1 MCIICPMR
9 IPPRFPGL
17 RLATLL
23 LVAGSVL
30 WIALEG
36 EIARDLALGAALTV
50 LSLAHLVQRTLGGKA
65 LSPMRWFL
73 LLALLG
79 LATGLG
85 SALLTLGLMI
95 LKTGL
100 HAHGPEFTAREF
112 VWLVGNL
119 PAWAGGGMLAGAGLA
134 LTTLALL
141 RR

>member
-1 MCIICPMR
+1 MCIIRLMR

-17 RLATLL
+17 RLATLV
-23 LVAGSVL
+23 LVAGSVV

-36 EIARDLALGAALTV
+36 NFARDLASGAALTV
-50 LSLAHLVQRTLGGKA
+50 LLLAHLAERTLGGIV
-65 LSPMRWFL
+65 LSPIRWFL
-73 LLALLG
+73 VLALLG

-100 HAHGPEFTAREF
+100 HAHGPEFTARE
-112 VWLVGNL
+112 VAWLVGNL
-119 PAWAGGGMLAGAGLA
+119 PAWAGGGLLAGAGLA
-134 LTTLALL
+134 LITLALL